1 MKTAFLT
8 LLAIFSVLRSAGQTE
23 DVRPVAPETLQR
35 LKIAFEHVLSGTDI
49 RDLNRNFEVRFDT
62 LAQRFRLR
70 FDENTPIPK
79 HLLDTL
85 HGRINSILDPMPR
98 ARLTGQV
105 YFDRYTDH
113 ALAIV
118 KEYSTDQVFQSIEIF
133 IEPEGGMEKFSR
145 RLHDYLKAEVD
156 QGHIRMDS
164 IIKRTTV
171 GFIVERDGSLINIAD
186 IPLKASVDAFIAQE
200 RKWSPGIMSG
210 RPVVYEL
217 ELRLDTSYLQGEVE
231 WPKHAEWERRQ
242 ILSWKRKGRHYMF
255 SSLVRP
261 DAPVVSFVYDA
272 ILGQYRFPIAH
283 AGSSE
288 DYRQLIMDIQE
299 NPIKRSSLY
308 GAFYRVYFYW
318 SGN

>member
-23 DVRPVAPETLQR
+23 EGRPVAPEKLQR
-35 LKIAFEHVLSGTDI
+35 LQTLFEHVLSGTDI

-62 LAQRFRLR
+62 LAQRFGLR
-70 FDENTPIPK
+70 FDPKTPIPK

-85 HGRINSILDPMPR
+85 HGRINNILGPTPH
-98 ARLTGQV
+98 ASLTGQV
-105 YFDRYTDH
+105 YFDRYTDQ
-113 ALAIV
+113 ALATV
-118 KEYSTDQVFQSIEIF
+118 KEYSTDQVFQSIETF
-133 IEPEGGMEKFSR
+133 VEPPGGMEKFSQ
-145 RLHDYLKAEVD
+145 RLHDYLKAEVAL
-156 QGHIRMDS
+156 GHIRIDS
-164 IIKRTTV
+164 IMNWTTI

-186 IPLKASVDAFIAQE
+186 TPLRASVDAFIAQE

-210 RPVVYEL
+210 RPVAYEL
-217 ELRLDTSYLQGEVE
+217 KLRLDTSYLQGETE
-231 WPKHAEWERRQ
+231 WPKHAAWERRQ

-255 SSLVRP
+255 SSLARP

-283 AGSSE
+283 AGSRE
-288 DYRQLIMDIQE
+288 EYRQLIMDIQE
-299 NPIKRSSLY
+299 NPIKQSSLY
-308 GAFYRVYFYW
+308 GALYRVYFYW